1 MIKARILVVD
11 DEEIVL
17 KSCRK
22 ILEGGGHEVL
32 TVLSGQGAFDI
43 LEKEPIDIVITDI
56 KMPGIDGIQVLERV
70 KEKYPDIAVI
80 MITGYSTVQSAVQAM
95 KLGAFEYIPKPFTP
109 DEVLIVVEKALE
121 KKSLIIENIYLRKEL
136 EAKYGFDNIIGSS
149 PKMQEVYKLIRK
161 VAPTDSTVLIRG
173 ESGTG
178 KELIARALHFNSPRK
193 QQPFV
198 PVDCGVLA
206 QELLESELFGH
217 VKGSFTGAIVTKPGL
232 FEVANGGSIFLDEIG
247 DTGSNFQSKL
257 LRVIQER
264 EFTPVGE
271 VKSKKVD
278 LRFIVATNKD
288 LEKLVEDGRFREDLF
303 YRLNVV
309 SIRIPLLKERK
320 DDIPLLAYHFL
331 KKYGQEMKKKIKS
344 ISVEAMNMLIDH
356 TWPGNVRQLENVIER
371 AIVMAEGD
379 TITTEQ
385 LPFVVRSEV
394 AHPDTFIPKTSEELK
409 EAKRRLRESAVGN
422 VEKSFILDALTRNDW
437 NITRS
442 AKEVGM
448 QRSNFQALMKKYN
461 IRIEK

>member
-379 TITTEQ
+379 TVTTEH
-385 LPFVVRSEV
+385 LPFVVRSDA

>member
-1 MIKARILVVD
+1 MMKAKILVVD

-22 ILEGGGHEVL
+22 ILEGGGHEVF
-32 TVLSGQGAFDI
+32 TALSGQEAFD
-43 LEKEPIDIVITDI
+43 LMEKEPIDIVITDI
-56 KMPGIDGIQVLERV
+56 KMPVMDGMEVLEKV
-70 KEKYPDIAVI
+70 KEKYPDILVI

-95 KLGAFEYIPKPFTP
+95 KLGAFDYIPKPFTP
-109 DEVLIVVEKALE
+109 DEVLIVVERALE
-121 KKSLIIENIYLRKEL
+121 KKSLIYENIYLRKEL

-193 QQPFV
+193 QKPFV

-206 QELLESELFGH
+206 QELLQSELFGH

-232 FEVANGGSIFLDEIG
+232 FEIADGGSIFLDEIG
-247 DTGSNFQSKL
+247 DINPNFQSKL
-257 LRVIQER
+257 LRVLQER
-264 EFTPVGE
+264 EFTPVGGVE
-271 VKSKKVD
+271 AKKVD

-288 LEKLVEDGRFREDLF
+288 LEKLVEEKQFREDLF
-303 YRLNVV
+303 YRLHVISMTV
-309 SIRIPLLKERK
+309 PPLREKK

-331 KKYGQEMKKKIKS
+331 KKYAKEMKKNIKS
-344 ISVEAMNMLIDH
+344 ISVDAMNMLIAYS
-356 TWPGNVRQLENVIER
+356 WPGNVRQLENVVER

-379 TITTEQ
+379 AITTEH
-385 LPFVVRSEV
+385 LPFVVGAEI
-394 AHPDTFIPKTSEELK
+394 AHPDTLIPKTSMELK
-409 EAKRRLRESAVGN
+409 EIKKRMRESAVESI
-422 VEKSFILDALTRNDW
+422 EKSFILDALTRNDW
-437 NITRS
+437 NVTKS

-448 QRSNFQALMKKYN
+448 QRSNFQALMRKYN